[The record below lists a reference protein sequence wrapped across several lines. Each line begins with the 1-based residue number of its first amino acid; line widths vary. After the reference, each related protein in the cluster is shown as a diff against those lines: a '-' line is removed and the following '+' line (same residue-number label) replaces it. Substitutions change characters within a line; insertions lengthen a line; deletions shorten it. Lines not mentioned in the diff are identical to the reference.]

1 MFKKIIFVI
10 VTLSFILT
18 ACASTVAMS
27 DQMMDE
33 PTEVMEETAE
43 AMEDKPV
50 EEMTAHDTATT
61 DDTMIEAAT
70 STPEAV
76 MEGQEMEDK
85 MMETPAWFDVTL
97 NNVRTGEAFTINDFT
112 GKVVLVEN
120 LAMWCSNCKKQQME
134 VKALAEALM
143 LDMSSDLVLVGL
155 DIDPNENADDLRS
168 YTDSN
173 GFDWVYAIA
182 PAEVARE
189 IGNLYG
195 DQFLNPPSTPI
206 LVIDRTGQVHL
217 TPYGIKSAD
226 DLLQFIQPFLNDGM

>member
-10 VTLSFILT
+10 VSLSFILT
-18 ACASTVAMS
+18 ACASPTALS

-33 PTEVMEETAE
+33 ATEVMQKPTE
-43 AMEDKPV
+43 AMMDAPT
-50 EEMTAHDTATT
+50 EEMTLHETATT
-61 DDTMIEAAT
+61 DAMPTQADPA
-70 STPEAV
+70 TPEA
-76 MEGQEMEDK
+76 MMEDK
-85 MMETPAWFDVTL
+85 MIEPPAWFDVTL
-97 NNVRTGEAFTINDFT
+97 SNVRSGENFTLNDFM

-143 LDMSSDLVLVGL
+143 LDMGTDLVLIGL

-168 YTDSN
+168 YTDAN
-173 GFDWVYAIA
+173 GFDWIYAIA
-182 PAEVARE
+182 PLEVARE

-206 LVIDRTGQVHL
+206 LVIDRTGQVHP
-217 TPYGIKSAD
+217 TPFGIKSAD
-226 DLLQFIQPFLNDGM
+226 DLMRFVEPFLNEGT